1 MTSPLEDN
9 GITEIGITDDSVFA
23 IYEGTRIEVQLNK
36 EDWGDTMKR
45 LELETAKIIPEE
57 KEKPTTIT
65 KIIQE
70 LTLDYYQ
77 GLNNENEK
85 RV

>member
-9 GITEIGITDDSVFA
+9 HITEIGITDDSVFA

-57 KEKPTTIT
+57 KKAQQLLQ
-65 KIIQE
+65 KSYRNHSRLLSRSQ
-70 LTLDYYQ
+70 
-77 GLNNENEK
+77 
-85 RV
+85 